1 MEQVKVLD
9 GGLVRIPDEFRRKL
23 KLQDG
28 DKAVFTEDSKGNI
41 IIVNSS
47 LDVLPTLEC
56 GFWGLG
62 KKAGISDEHDIVRF
76 VKEFRA
82 EEKE

>member
-9 GGLVRIPDEFRRKL
+9 GGIVRIPDEFRKKL

-28 DKAVFTEDSKGNI
+28 DKAVFTEDSQGNI
-41 IIVNSS
+41 IIANSS
-47 LDVLPTLEC
+47 LYVLPTLEC

-62 KKAGISDEHDIVRF
+62 QKLGISDEHDIVRF
-76 VKEFRA
+76 VRDYRREGR
-82 EEKE
+82 E

>member
-1 MEQVKVLD
+1 MEQVRVLE
-9 GGLVRIPDEFRRKL
+9 GGIVKIPEEFRRKL

-41 IIVNSS
+41 IIENAS
-47 LDVLPTLEC
+47 LYVLPTLEC

-62 KKAGISDEHDIVRF
+62 QKVGISDEHDIVRF
-76 VKEFRA
+76 VREFR
-82 EEKE
+82 KEGRE